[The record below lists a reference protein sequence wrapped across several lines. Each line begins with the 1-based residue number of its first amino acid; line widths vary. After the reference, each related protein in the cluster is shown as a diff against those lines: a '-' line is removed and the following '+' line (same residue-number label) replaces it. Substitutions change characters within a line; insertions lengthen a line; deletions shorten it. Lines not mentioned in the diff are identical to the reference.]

1 MAFNPQHQSKVQYLV
16 RLRNRYRAAE
26 RKEACRLAWR
36 ILKHLDDGD
45 VTLAQMQNA
54 WNMTPAEW
62 AVKAAALQVRADK
75 WSAILAAE
83 ASTESVGAD

>member
-1 MAFNPQHQSKVQYLV
+1 MALTLQHQTKVQYLV

-26 RKEACRLAWR
+26 RRQACRLAWR
-36 ILKHLDDGD
+36 MLQHLADGD

-75 WSAILAAE
+75 WAAILAAE
-83 ASTESVGAD
+83 ASTDAVGVD